1 MKITNNLNLP
11 AGIMHA
17 CSTNKHNMPGRL
29 SATTLLK
36 GIKEILLTERHWDEI
51 EVDVAD
57 KIWAIWGTAVHA
69 LLEHEGDNEFAE
81 EYIEMP
87 VGNITIT
94 GRIDNYNMRDGVITD
109 YKTASVW
116 KVKFADF
123 EDWRKQGLIYAWLL
137 IKNGFTVNKCRFIAL
152 LKDHSKTDAERDAS
166 YPQSPVYVY
175 EFNVT
180 DENIKYISYFCENK
194 IKDYLLYKDI
204 TDDDIP
210 ACTPEDRWQK
220 SEKYAVMKSGRKSAV
235 KLFDDKESAEALAAE
250 VGGYVEHRQCDPVK
264 CRGYCNVKQWC
275 SFWRQY
281 ADTDN

>member
-11 AGIMHA
+11 AGFVRA
-17 CSTNKHNMPGRL
+17 CSTNKHNKPGRL

-36 GIKEILLTERHWDEI
+36 GIKEIILTERHFDEI
-51 EVDVAD
+51 EIDVAD
-57 KIWAIWGTAVHA
+57 QIWAIWGTAVHA
-69 LLEHEGDNEFAE
+69 LLEHEGADEVAE
-81 EYIEMP
+81 EYVELPMS
-87 VGNITIT
+87 GITIT
-94 GRIDNYNMRDGVITD
+94 GRIDNFDLRKGIITD
-109 YKTASVW
+109 YKTASTW

-123 EDWRKQGLIYAWLL
+123 DDWKKQGLIYAMLL
-137 IKNGFTVNKCRFIAL
+137 IESCFEVKKCRFVAL

-166 YPQSPVYVY
+166 YPQSPVFIY
-175 EFNVT
+175 EFNIT
-180 DENIKYISYFCENK
+180 DDDIKYISEFCENK
-194 IKDYLLYKDI
+194 IKDYLRYKDI
-204 TDDDIP
+204 ADEYIP
-210 ACTPEDRWQK
+210 ECTAEERWQK
-220 SEKYAVMKSGRKSAV
+220 PEKYAVMKSGRKSAV

>member
-1 MKITNNLNLP
+1 MRITNKLNLP

-235 KLFDDKESAEALAAE
+235 KLFDDKESAEALATE
-250 VGGYVEHRQCDPVK
+250 VGGYVEHRQGEPIK
-264 CRGYCNVKQWC
+264 CKGYCTVKQWC
-275 SFWRQY
+275 SFWRSY